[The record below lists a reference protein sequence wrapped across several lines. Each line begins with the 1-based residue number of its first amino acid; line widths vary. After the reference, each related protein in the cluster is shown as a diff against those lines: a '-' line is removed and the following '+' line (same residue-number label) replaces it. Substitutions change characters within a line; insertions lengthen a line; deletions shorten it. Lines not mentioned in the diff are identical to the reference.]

1 MRASDLHEIRK
12 HIEEAHSCEIS
23 MESMGIEQLPTITKR
38 RKQNFSGLVID
49 EYGMIDTDGLDVDD
63 DFAPNDNEHLL
74 LEDSDDKETVVE
86 ETVSRPLTRKRKPI
100 HNVVSPPTKR
110 KKVDSKKSNN
120 STLSCDICMSTFSRK
135 DNLLRHVKNKH

>member
-1 MRASDLHEIRK
+1 
-12 HIEEAHSCEIS
+12 
-23 MESMGIEQLPTITKR
+23 
-38 RKQNFSGLVID
+38 
-49 EYGMIDTDGLDVDD
+49 MIDTDELDVDE

-74 LEDSDDKETVVE
+74 LVDSDYEDEETVVE
-86 ETVSRPLTRKRKPI
+86 ETVSKRQLTRKQKPI